1 MPRYE
6 NKEWEEK
13 TVIGLGQRNSVGHV
27 SKERALFE
35 VATKKK
41 CKKTIFYKDLRPQ
54 KQTGQLKLHINRAGI
69 GISYKLKIMIGVDN

>member
-35 VATKKK
+35 VATKKNAR
-41 CKKTIFYKDLRPQ
+41 RPYF
-54 KQTGQLKLHINRAGI
+54 I
-69 GISYKLKIMIGVDN
+69 KI